1 MADTKEMPGTL
12 VLNNISYKDSGIY
25 TCAAVGNGQRL
36 SVGIVLNVQYAP
48 KNTSASIS
56 PMGEIQEGSFV
67 LLTCNSSAN
76 PQNFNYEW
84 YKWSGTSDTLIG
96 SGQYF
101 IFNKT
106 YDINNGLYFCVA
118 MNEIGSQKSTYIH
131 LYVAAKLNADMYIII
146 ASGCFLAACF
156 GFMTL
161 LIYCKRE
168 SINKKVCCVWKPKE
182 VKQEAV
188 NTVYENVTASYPED
202 RNVIYLK
209 TEEDN
214 GLHYSSFNFRDISH
228 KNPEPCKNNPE
239 NKKEDSNFVIYS
251 ATK

>member
-131 LYVAAKLNADMYIII
+131 LYVAGRTPRIKLELNWGLRVTSENFCRVCGVLTKGKVSKAQVQFPT
-146 ASGCFLAACF
+146 ASQVYV
-156 GFMTL
+156 TL
-161 LIYCKRE
+161 
-168 SINKKVCCVWKPKE
+168 SKPIDLS
-182 VKQEAV
+182 VKQQ
-188 NTVYENVTASYPED
+188 
-202 RNVIYLK
+202 
-209 TEEDN
+209 TETSE
-214 GLHYSSFNFRDISH
+214 F
-228 KNPEPCKNNPE
+228 
-239 NKKEDSNFVIYS
+239 
-251 ATK
+251 